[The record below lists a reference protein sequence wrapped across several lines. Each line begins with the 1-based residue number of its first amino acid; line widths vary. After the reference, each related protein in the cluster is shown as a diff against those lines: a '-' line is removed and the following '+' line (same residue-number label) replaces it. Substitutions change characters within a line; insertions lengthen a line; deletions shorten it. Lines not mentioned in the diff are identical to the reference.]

1 MDVFEKVKEII
12 VSELSVDENEVT
24 REARI
29 IEDLGADSLSL
40 VELMM
45 GIETAFKEFDVEISE
60 EEAQKLPTVGDI
72 VDFLQTKLD

>member
-12 VSELSVDENEVT
+12 VSELSVDENQVT

-29 IEDLGADSLSL
+29 VEDLGADSLSM

-45 GIETAFKEFDVEISE
+45 GIESAFKEFDIEISE
-60 EEAQKLPTVGDI
+60 EEAQNLPTVGEL
-72 VDFLQTKLD
+72 VDFLKSKLD